1 MRVMISQRVDVLPE
15 RGERRDALDQA
26 WGDALGGMLRAPMS
40 IYPMP
45 NRPGD
50 VDEAVSG
57 WPPSLIVLSG
67 GNDIGDAPER
77 DATEA
82 ALLSRAAADHIP
94 VLAVC
99 RGMQM
104 VQHYLGG
111 SLNRMTDHVAT
122 EHVVKAVSANTA
134 PAELLVN
141 SFHAWAISRCSL
153 ARDLEALYCHA
164 DDSSVEAAQ
173 HTTLPW
179 LCLMWHPER
188 PGKGMAVAN
197 GWAGNWLREVI

>member
-1 MRVMISQRVDVLPE
+1 MRVLISQRVDTFPE

-26 WGDALGGMLRAPMS
+26 WGGTLCGMLGTPVS

-50 VDEAVSG
+50 VDEAVSR
-57 WPPSLIVLSG
+57 WRPSLVVLSG
-67 GNDIGDAPER
+67 GNDIGEVPER

-82 ALLSRAAADHIP
+82 ALLTRATTECIP

-104 VQHYLGG
+104 VQHFLGG
-111 SLNRMTDHVAT
+111 STQRVSGHVAT
-122 EHVVKAVSANTA
+122 EHVVKAVSAYGT
-134 PAELLVN
+134 PAELMVN
-141 SFHAWAISRCSL
+141 SFHVWGIPREGL

-164 DDSSVEAAQ
+164 DNSVEAAK
-173 HTTLPW
+173 HTALPW

-197 GWAGNWLREVI
+197 DWAANRLREVL

>member
-1 MRVMISQRVDVLPE
+1 MRVVISQRVDACPE
-15 RGERRDALDQA
+15 RGECRDALDQA
-26 WGDALGGMLRAPMS
+26 WGESLGSMLRDSVS

-45 NRPGD
+45 NRSGN
-50 VDEAVSG
+50 VDEVVSG
-57 WPPSLIVLSG
+57 WSPSLIVLSG
-67 GNDIGDAPER
+67 GNDIGDVPER

-82 ALLSRAAADHIP
+82 ALLSRAATDRIP

-104 VQHYLGG
+104 VQHFLGG
-111 SLNRMTDHVAT
+111 PLHRMAGHVAT
-122 EHVVKAVSANTA
+122 EHVVKAVSTNEC

-141 SFHAWAISRCSL
+141 SFHAFGISKCAL

-173 HTTLPW
+173 HVTFPW

-188 PGKGMAVAN
+188 PGTGMTVAN
-197 GWAGNWLREVI
+197 SWAGNWLREVL